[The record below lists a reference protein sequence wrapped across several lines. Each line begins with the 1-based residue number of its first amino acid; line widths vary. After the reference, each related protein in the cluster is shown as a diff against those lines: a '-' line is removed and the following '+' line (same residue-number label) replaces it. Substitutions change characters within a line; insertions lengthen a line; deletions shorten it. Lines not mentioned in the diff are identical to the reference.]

1 MMFQGYRVVCVTPAG
16 RRRYMKLL
24 VPQILASPIV
34 DRYDVW
40 VNTDDAGDL
49 AFLRRLPEL
58 DLPHPERVRLI
69 AQPDN
74 LAPDWGAIAGFHR
87 LAQDEDTIYVRLDD
101 DVVWLEPGFFETLLA
116 FRIANPR
123 YFLVM
128 PLIINNAVCT
138 HLLRTLGKI
147 ASSHFVGAACM
158 DPIGW
163 RSPGFA
169 IKLHRL
175 FLDLLARGEA
185 ARLHCGAHEIAMNRF
200 SINAICWFGRD
211 FASFGGQV
219 GAAEEEELSN
229 LIPTR
234 LGRANCFCTDT
245 IAAHFAFYV
254 QRRTLDRTDI
264 LEAYARHLATR
275 GELRPLL
282 GAAAKLCAAIDAD
295 HPPIPAAKASRP
307 SWRTRV
313 WNRWFRPRRAP
324 RQPVELS
331 LGPSF

>member
-1 MMFQGYRVVCVTPAG
+1 MFEGHRVVCVTPAG

-24 VPQILASPIV
+24 VPQILASPVV

-58 DLPHPERVRLI
+58 DSARPERVRLI

-87 LAQDEDTIYVRLDD
+87 FAQDPDTIYIRLDD
-101 DVVWLEPGFFETLLA
+101 DVVWLEPGFFETLLS

-128 PLIINNAVCT
+128 PLIINNALCT

-147 ASSHFVGAACM
+147 ASSRFVGAACM
-158 DPIGW
+158 DPVGW
-163 RSPGFA
+163 KDPAFA
-169 IKLHRL
+169 VKLHRL

-211 FASFGGQV
+211 LAALGGEV
-219 GAAEEEELSN
+219 GIAEEEELSN
-229 LIPTR
+229 LSPTR
-234 LGRANCFCTDT
+234 LGRTNCFCTDT

-254 QRRTLDRTDI
+254 QRRALDRTDI
-264 LEAYARHLATR
+264 LDAYARHLAAR
-275 GELRPLL
+275 AELRPLL
-282 GAAAKLCAAIDAD
+282 SAAEALCAATDAD
-295 HPPIPAAKASRP
+295 HPSAPAAQAPRP
-307 SWRTRV
+307 SWRTRL
-313 WNRWFRPRRAP
+313 WNRWVRPPRAR
-324 RQPVELS
+324 RQPVELG

>member
-1 MMFQGYRVVCVTPAG
+1 MFQGYRVVCVTPAG

-34 DRYDVW
+34 DRYDVC
-40 VNTDDAGDL
+40 VNTEDAGDL

-58 DLPHPERVRLI
+58 DPARPERVRLV

-87 LAQDEDTIYVRLDD
+87 LALDEDTIYIRLDD
-101 DVVWLEPGFFETLLA
+101 DVVWLEPGFFETLLT

-138 HLLRTLGKI
+138 HLLWTLGKI
-147 ASSHFVGAACM
+147 TSSRFVGAACM
-158 DPIGW
+158 DPVGW
-163 RSPGFA
+163 RDPKFA
-169 IKLHRL
+169 IKLHGL
-175 FLDLLARGEA
+175 FLDLLGRGEA

-211 FASFGGQV
+211 FASFGGLV
-219 GAAEEEELSN
+219 GDAEEEELSN

-234 LGRANCFCTDT
+234 LGRSNCFCTDT

-254 QRRTLDRTDI
+254 QRRALDRTDI
-264 LEAYARHLATR
+264 LGAYARQLAGR
-275 GELRPLL
+275 AELRPLL
-282 GAAAKLCAAIDAD
+282 DAAAELCAAVDVD
-295 HPPIPAAKASRP
+295 HPPMPAVKAPRR
-307 SWRTRV
+307 SWRTKL
-313 WNRWFRPRRAP
+313 WNRWFPPPPAP
-324 RQPVELS
+324 RQPVELG